1 MMVLDA
7 SALVELVIGQ
17 PTRSWVLDHVRG
29 KQVAAPSH
37 QPAEVLSAVA
47 RLARAGAL
55 TPDGAVG
62 AVRDAAVLHQE
73 LVMPTAEHLTRAVQ
87 MQDRVRV
94 LDALY
99 VVLAQDRGADLV
111 TTDRRLARADLPV
124 TVIAPPDGI
133 TSR

>member
-7 SALVELVIGQ
+7 SALVDVVIGQ

-62 AVRDAAVLHQE
+62 AVRDAAALHQE

-87 MQDRVRV
+87 MDRVRV
-94 LDALY
+94 LDALD